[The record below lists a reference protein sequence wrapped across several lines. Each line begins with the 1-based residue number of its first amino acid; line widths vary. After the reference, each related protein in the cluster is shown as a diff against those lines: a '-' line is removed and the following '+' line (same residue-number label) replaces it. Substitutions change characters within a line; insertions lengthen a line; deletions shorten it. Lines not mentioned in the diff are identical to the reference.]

1 MPVKKMCPNQ
11 SLTPLHIVPTIKEVF
26 IELNNIINMTWTRR
40 YKQKKTKFQLIPIL
54 RFQVMHDYVCF
65 VAPID
70 YCVK

>member
-1 MPVKKMCPNQ
+1 MNQ
-11 SLTPLHIVPTIKEVF
+11 KIK
-26 IELNNIINMTWTRR
+26 N
-40 YKQKKTKFQLIPIL
+40 KQEMLISKISVDSNLIL